1 MCDNINLLIVLK
13 LYDAI
18 DRRAMLS
25 CDNSGY
31 CYLCIS
37 LRRNENNEMQVKK
50 TNLLEIHRAKA
61 T

>member
-31 CYLCIS
+31 ITAG
-37 LRRNENNEMQVKK
+37 ENVFW
-50 TNLLEIHRAKA
+50 LLFYSGDQ
-61 T
+61 